1 MEKKPIIHEKDLL
14 ELVSRVV
21 VSKKFVI
28 RFTLA
33 SFLVGMLLAF
43 TSVKQY
49 TVNVEVAPE
58 EGGGMSFASSG
69 LGSLASIAGIDLSTM
84 NGSSDAIYP
93 LLYPDIVESLP
104 FLASLMDVRVT
115 TSDGLVDTT
124 YAVYQSK
131 IKKEYWLSK
140 VFLAPKRGV
149 KKIIGAVSGK
159 GKIPVSYVFDPYH
172 LSEKQ
177 LGMIDKLKGCIG
189 VFVDKKTNV
198 ITISFTDSEPE
209 IAATMAEAVVS
220 SLMNTVVD
228 YRTKKAQKDS
238 EYMKTLYLESKAEY
252 EESQMVYADFVDHN
266 RNVTQERFLIERNR
280 LEAEMELK
288 NALYTQWTQQ
298 YQLSL
303 AKLQEQ
309 TPVFTTIKPS
319 AIPALPSSIRRLYQL
334 ILYTILGFCISV
346 VWVLSKGS
354 IVNLWNRLKGTK
366 A

>member
-1 MEKKPIIHEKDLL
+1 MEKKPIIQEKDLL

-21 VSKKFVI
+21 AGKKFVI
-28 RFTLA
+28 RFTLV
-33 SFLVGMLLAF
+33 SFLVGILLAF
-43 TSVKQY
+43 TSIKKY
-49 TVNVEVAPE
+49 TVSVEVAPE

-69 LGSLASIAGIDLSTM
+69 LNSLASIAGIDLSMM

-104 FLASLMDVRVT
+104 FLASLMDVRVS

-131 IKKEYWLSK
+131 IRKEYWLTK
-140 VFLAPKRGV
+140 VLSAPKRGV
-149 KKIIGAVSGK
+149 KKLIGAMSGK
-159 GKIPVSYVFDPYH
+159 GKIPVSFEFDPYH

-177 LGMIDKLKGCIG
+177 LGMIDNLRGCIG

-198 ITISFTDSEPE
+198 ITISFTDPEPE
-209 IAATMAEAVVS
+209 IAATMAEAVVN

-228 YRTKKAQKDS
+228 YRTRKAQKDS
-238 EYMKTLYLESKAEY
+238 EYMKTLYLESKTEY
-252 EESQMVYADFVDHN
+252 EQAQMAYADFVDHN
-266 RNVTQERFLIERNR
+266 RNVTQERILIERNR

-319 AIPALPSSIRRLYQL
+319 AIPALPSSLRRLYQL

-346 VWVLSKGS
+346 VWVLSKETL
-354 IVNLWNRLKGTK
+354 VNLWNRLKGAK